1 MSCLFNSLSA
11 FIPQDPFALRQN
23 ICDYL
28 EENKPIID
36 GMDTRDILSLEH
48 PCYIQHMRKSSTWG
62 GAIEIQSACRIWNL
76 QIHVHNQRDKNH
88 QTIEFIPGEGSDKPE
103 RVIEL
108 YWTGGHYEPKR

>member
-11 FIPQDPFALRQN
+11 FIPQNPFALRQL

-28 EENKPIID
+28 QENKPIID
-36 GMDTRDILSLEH
+36 GMDTRDILSFED
-48 PCYIQHMRKSSTWG
+48 PCYIQRMRNPSTWG

-76 QIHVHNQRDKNH
+76 QIHVYNQRDNRK
-88 QTIEFIPGEGSDKPE
+88 IEFIPGEGSDKPE